1 MNELNKWETP
11 DSYAGH
17 NPVGDYT
24 LYSRTRDSSIME
36 NSNYELIL
44 KELSE
49 LAEPFDNVRDWNDID
64 DGEPYVYDFRAGHW
78 ACGWIE
84 QIIIRQDAPKEI
96 IERAKEIE
104 AALSDYPVYSDDDYS
119 ERQCNEMCRYWND
132 IDTKERV
139 EWLQESGESI
149 FLARNDD
156 HIPESFYESEM
167 FY

>member
-1 MNELNKWETP
+1 MSELNTWETP

-24 LYSRTRDSSIME
+24 IYGRNRDSSIME

-44 KELSE
+44 GELLD
-49 LAEPFDNVRDWNDID
+49 LAEPFDKLRD

-84 QIIIRQDAPKEI
+84 QIIIRQDAPKQI
-96 IERAKEIE
+96 IERAKEIDE
-104 AALSDYPVYSDDDYS
+104 ALSDYPVYSDDDYS
-119 ERQCNEMCRYWND
+119 ERQWNEMYRYWND
-132 IDTKERV
+132 IDIKERV

-156 HIPESFYESEM
+156 HIPESLDESEM

>member
-1 MNELNKWETP
+1 MSELNKWETP
-11 DSYAGH
+11 DFYAGH

-44 KELSE
+44 KELSD
-49 LAEPFDNVRDWNDID
+49 LAEQFDNLRD

-78 ACGWIE
+78 ACGWVE
-84 QIIIRQDAPKEI
+84 EIIIRQDAPKEI
-96 IERAKEIE
+96 IERAKEID
-104 AALSDYPVYSDDDYS
+104 AALSDYPVYSDADYS
-119 ERQCNEMCRYWND
+119 QRQWDEMSRYWND
-132 IDTKERV
+132 INTKERV

-156 HIPESFYESEM
+156 YVPESFYESEM

>member
-1 MNELNKWETP
+1 MSELNKWETP

-17 NPVGDYT
+17 NPVGDYMI
-24 LYSRTRDSSIME
+24 YSRTRDSSIME

-44 KELSE
+44 KELSD
-49 LAEPFDNVRDWNDID
+49 LAETFDNLRD

-78 ACGWIE
+78 ACGWVE
-84 QIIIRQDAPKEI
+84 EIIIRKDAPKEI
-96 IERAKEIE
+96 IERAKEID
-104 AALSDYPVYSDDDYS
+104 AALSDWPIYSDDDYY
-119 ERQCNEMCRYWND
+119 ERQLNEMRRYWND
-132 IDTKERV
+132 IDIEERV

-156 HIPESFYESEM
+156 HIPESLDESEM

>member
-1 MNELNKWETP
+1 MSELNKWETP

-24 LYSRTRDSSIME
+24 LYGRTRDSSIME

-44 KELSE
+44 KELSD
-49 LAEPFDNVRDWNDID
+49 LAEPFDQLRD

-78 ACGWIE
+78 AAGWVE
-84 QIIIRQDAPKEI
+84 EIIIRQDAPKQI

-104 AALSDYPVYSDDDYS
+104 AALSDYPVYSDEDYS
-119 ERQCNEMCRYWND
+119 QRQWDEMYRHWND
-132 IDTKERV
+132 IDIKERV

-156 HIPESFYESEM
+156 DFPASLDESGM

>member
-1 MNELNKWETP
+1 MSELTTWETP

-44 KELSE
+44 KELSD
-49 LAEPFDNVRDWNDID
+49 LSEPLDQLRD

-78 ACGWIE
+78 AVGWVE
-84 QIIIRQDAPKEI
+84 EIIIRQDAPKQI

-104 AALSDYPVYSDDDYS
+104 AALADYPVYSDDDYS
-119 ERQCNEMCRYWND
+119 ERQWNEMCRYWND
-132 IDTKERV
+132 IDIKERV

-149 FLARNDD
+149 FLARNNDY
-156 HIPESFYESEM
+156 IPESFYESEM